1 MRASSGWS
9 GALDERRGCG
19 CADPGESRAQRLVL
33 ARGPG
38 LRLATRLDSVTGGPL
53 AVDLVLALAN
63 GPGSGETP
71 AKTDFSG
78 KGTACFGPTK
88 FGNTVAGIDTVT
100 LCTCNPVVVH
110 ASPDYQTTG
119 TSNSVVVS
127 FAGYTP
133 PTAAPTSP
141 NVIATDGWT
150 YTWAPGSS
158 SPLVGQPDA
167 IHLNLAYA
175 GGLDALTPT
184 LEIDLSGGAGS
195 IQSANADGGSCSGT
209 TTVNCTLPQLSKGG
223 QTGVDLT
230 LLPGAPGQVSVAF
243 VLRFHTMAANGVVF
257 PPSDALAQ
265 FNLTAVAPAAD
276 LSVALKAAKARVGK
290 LGSATVV
297 IRNAGPQ
304 SASGSTV
311 VVTVPAAA
319 GLKRIGGA
327 GATCHLATR
336 TCAIASL
343 GSTQIVLTLE
353 PTRAG
358 TAKISAKVTA
368 GGAADPIASN
378 NKGSLALTILPKL
391 PAKR

>member
-1 MRASSGWS
+1 MAR
-9 GALDERRGCG
+9 
-19 CADPGESRAQRLVL
+19 RLVAPFALL
-33 ARGPG
+33 AVALLTAGPAAAANPVKVA
-38 LRLATRLDSVTGGPL
+38 LAPSSSPAGQACVSLTVADSVTGAPL

-100 LCTCNPVVVH
+100 LCSCNPVVVH

-141 NVIATDGWT
+141 NVIASDGWT
-150 YTWAPGSS
+150 CTWAPRLVVAARRPAGCDSSQSRVRRRGSTRS
-158 SPLVGQPDA
+158 HRPSRSISPAPPGRLSR
-167 IHLNLAYA
+167 
-175 GGLDALTPT
+175 PT
-184 LEIDLSGGAGS
+184 
-195 IQSANADGGSCSGT
+195 ADGGSCSGT

-230 LLPGAPGQVSVAF
+230 LVPGAPGQVSVAF

-257 PPSDALAQ
+257 PQSNALAQ

-276 LSVALKAAKARVGK
+276 LSVALTAAKARVGK
-290 LGSATVV
+290 ARQRHARHPKCRPAKRLGLDGRRDGPGSSGAQAHRRSGGHLSTGHANAAPSPRSA
-297 IRNAGPQ
+297 RP
-304 SASGSTV
+304 GSCS
-311 VVTVPAAA
+311 
-319 GLKRIGGA
+319 R
-327 GATCHLATR
+327 
-336 TCAIASL
+336 SM
-343 GSTQIVLTLE
+343 

-358 TAKISAKVTA
+358 TAQDHARK
-368 GGAADPIASN
+368 
-378 NKGSLALTILPKL
+378 
-391 PAKR
+391 